1 MDEGVRF
8 YGSVLG
14 GELVVRQDR
23 FALFQI
29 AEMRVGIGS
38 VGTSFMTG
46 NAEYPHIAFN
56 AGPDALVEMKHWLDA
71 CGVPSSDLWTRQ
83 GVEALMFFR
92 DPSGNVIE
100 LFCRD
105 GYEGAAD
112 LPRARPPLI
121 WRCARPRDHLS
132 TGPSISLAALYR
144 LASSGI

>member
-83 GVEALMFFR
+83 GVEALMFFH

-112 LPRARPPLI
+112 LPRGPARGHGITIDIEALRYTD
-121 WRCARPRDHLS
+121 WHLPGDR
-132 TGPSISLAALYR
+132 T
-144 LASSGI
+144 